1 MLINRVISGVSRFA
15 KIRKDRV
22 ISEKLG
28 KSKLNYKNILT
39 IGLQMDIEKG
49 LEIAEQL
56 LNRTLKPLEAL
67 IFQESWKG
75 RQGKKY
81 KEIADTYPCSEGHV
95 NDVAS
100 DLWNLLSRSLGK
112 KVNKSNFRRELENQA
127 RSHSAEVPQPQEQ
140 EENVSDN
147 FDFVGREEAS
157 ANSTAENELDELIQ
171 KARFFQV
178 LPDSIEEAYKAM
190 KAIPSVIEEI
200 EKCKIQHLYLQEKKL
215 KGTSEWTEE
224 ENLKSLERKLT
235 PEGLTPQELKDLL
248 SNDTQLNLQI
258 IEDFFTRLPLEK
270 QPFITICITLKLDW
284 KKLIDKDFLRVLV
297 LEVPVIRALRF
308 NKILELCGKLQI
320 LYISQPIELD
330 ELYVYVNILNEPP
343 SYQWLDFSDLPQ
355 VYNPQT
361 HEFDRLS
368 LGQVSQSGIPGLL
381 AVENHHKLMVL
392 GKPGAGK
399 STFLKYLALQ
409 SNQGWLEFYR
419 VPIFIGLKTFTDEAQ
434 KIGEFDL
441 FKYIFKEFISCGVTE
456 SLRLETL
463 LVYGRAII
471 LLDGL
476 DEVTKEYEDK
486 VLECINTFFNTYS
499 TNKFVIT
506 CRIAAKKY
514 RFSGFKDIEIADFN
528 LEQIEM
534 FATNWFSAVANTS
547 KEDGLINANQFINQL
562 NSPENQSLQ
571 ALAVTPI
578 LLTLTCLAFKNK
590 LQFPSN
596 RTLLYKK
603 GIEALLENWDASRG
617 VKRDDAYR
625 KLSIEQKIELLIKIA
640 ANTFENSRYFFGK
653 DEIQYEIA
661 EFLCTLNDA
670 SSNSATLQEDSRAVL
685 ESIEAQHGLLVERAQ
700 EVYSFSH
707 LTFQEY
713 FTARKVKKT
722 VDIFDIN
729 IRELLTNITDK
740 RWHEVFTLVTDMH
753 WNAPQ
758 LKFLKE
764 NIDEIIISDK
774 SRELQDFLLCINCKS
789 NPLKVPYK
797 KITVRAFYF
806 VLAYDLTFN
815 ASLTNITDW
824 TYVGSIDNEFAQDI
838 NLSSN
843 LTDAHIFSNTLD
855 FAIDLNLVHKI
866 KIALAKAPIDS
877 LSLSRNCDHNPK
889 LKQLLMQLGSQLPQL
904 PTSDEDEEC
913 DLTDYDE
920 TTDYEQWWKVNGQA
934 WTEQLRE
941 VIIEHRNIG
950 HNWQFSDIHTEEL
963 LRQYYYANKLLI
975 NCLNSASKAKTI
987 TPKTRSHIEETLL
1000 LPIAEIKK
1008 LTPQD

>member
-1 MLINRVISGVSRFA
+1 MDVEEGL
-15 KIRKDRV
+15 
-22 ISEKLG
+22 KL
-28 KSKLNYKNILT
+28 
-39 IGLQMDIEKG
+39 
-49 LEIAEQL
+49 AEQL
-56 LNRTLKPLEAL
+56 LKRTLKPLEVL
-67 IFQESWKG
+67 IFEESWKG
-75 RQGKKY
+75 REGKKY
-81 KEIADTYPCSEGHV
+81 KEIAETYPCTIGNV
-95 NDVAS
+95 NDAAS
-100 DLWNLLSRSLGK
+100 DLWKSLSQVLGQ
-112 KVNKSNFRRELENQA
+112 KVIKSDFRRELEKIS
-127 RSHSAEVPQPQEQ
+127 RSHSAIVPQPQEPAR
-140 EENVSDN
+140 EETISKNP
-147 FDFVGREEAS
+147 DFVGREEAI
-157 ANSTAENELDELIQ
+157 AESLYENDLDELIK
-171 KARFFQV
+171 KARLFQIS
-178 LPDSIEEAYKAM
+178 PSSIKQAYKAM
-190 KAIPSVIEEI
+190 QNIPSMIQEMEKRNIERLELR
-200 EKCKIQHLYLQEKKL
+200 EKEKK
-215 KGTSEWTEE
+215 GMPDWTGKEK
-224 ENLKSLERKLT
+224 LKSLEKELT
-235 PEGLTPQELKDLL
+235 LQEQKSLL
-248 SNDTQLNLQI
+248 SNDTQISIQI
-258 IEDFFTRLPLEK
+258 IEDFFAILPLDK
-270 QPFITICITLKLDW
+270 QQFIKICSTLKLDW
-284 KKLIDKDFLRVLV
+284 EKLIDKDFLRVLA
-297 LEVPVIRALRF
+297 LEVPLIRALRH
-308 NKILELCGKLQI
+308 NKILELCGKLQL
-320 LYISQPIELD
+320 LYISRPIKLD
-330 ELYVYVNILNEPP
+330 ELYVYVNILDEPP
-343 SYQWLDFSDLPQ
+343 SYKWLEVSDLPQ

-368 LGQVSQSGIPGLL
+368 LGQVSQSAIPGLL
-381 AVENHHKLMVL
+381 AVEKYHKLMVL

-399 STFLKYLALQ
+399 STFLKYLTLQ
-409 SNQGWLEFYR
+409 NNQCILEVDR
-419 VPIFIGLKTFTDEAQ
+419 VSIFIGLKTFTDDATQ
-434 KIGEFDL
+434 IGEFDL
-441 FKYIFKEFISCGVTE
+441 LKYIFKEFIHCGIKE
-456 SLRLETL
+456 SLRLENIL
-463 LVYGRAII
+463 RYGRAII

-476 DEVTKEYEDK
+476 DEVTKEQEDK
-486 VLECINTFFNTYS
+486 TLECINTFCKQYPK
-499 TNKFVIT
+499 NKFVIT
-506 CRIAAKKY
+506 CRIAARKY
-514 RFSGFKDIEIADFN
+514 RFSDFKDIEIADFN
-528 LEQIEM
+528 LEQIKM
-534 FATNWFSAVANTS
+534 FAQNWFLAVLNS
-547 KEDGLINANQFINQL
+547 SEKDRIINANKFIDQL
-562 NSPENQSLQ
+562 NYPENQSLQ
-571 ALAVTPI
+571 AIAVTPI
-578 LLTLTCLAFKNK
+578 LLTLTCLAFQNK

-603 GIEALLENWDASRG
+603 GIEALLKSWDESRG

-640 ANTFENSRYFFGK
+640 ANTFGNSRYFFGK

-661 EFLCTLNDA
+661 EFLCTLNEP

-824 TYVGSIDNEFAQDI
+824 TYIDSIDNEFAQDI
-838 NLSSN
+838 NPSSN

-904 PTSDEDEEC
+904 PTNDEDEEC

-920 TTDYEQWWKVNGQA
+920 TTDYEQWWKINGQA
-934 WTEQLRE
+934 WTEQLRK

-950 HNWQFSDIHTEEL
+950 HDWQFSDSHTEEL
-963 LRQYYYANKLLI
+963 LKQYYYGNKLLI

-987 TPKTRSHIEETLL
+987 TPKTRSHIEDTLL
-1000 LPIAEIKK
+1000 LPIAEIEK